1 MKIKHY
7 FLFGIAMLLPAMS
20 VLIQS
25 CHKINCE
32 YEETYCS
39 SVRTIWLTAKDN
51 SGIREAPVKNNEVL
65 AKALLLDLDIV
76 KKSELC
82 SRTSAFDMAA
92 MAYTCNKLKYADTVV
107 SMKISSN
114 AAFNNELLVGADLS
128 SVFKLPSLSDL
139 NSEYNAKDSNSIY
152 GGSYKLY
159 LMYEPADTGTHIFTI
174 ELTLANGTSYKAST
188 EPIKLLRAI

>member
-7 FLFGIAMLLPAMS
+7 FLLGMAMFLPGIS

-25 CHKINCE
+25 CHKMPCDH
-32 YEETYCS
+32 EETYCS
-39 SVRTIWLTAKDN
+39 SIKTIWLTAKDN
-51 SGIREAPVKNNEVL
+51 SGIRESPVKNNEVL

-82 SRTSAFDMAA
+82 SRTSAFNMAA
-92 MAYTCNKLKYADTVV
+92 MAYTCNTLKYADTVV
-107 SMKISSN
+107 SLKITSN
-114 AAFNNELLVGADLS
+114 TAFNSELPAGADIS

-139 NSEYNAKDSNSIY
+139 NTERNMNDSSDIY

-159 LMYEPADTGTHIFTI
+159 LMHEPEDIDTHIFTI
-174 ELTLANGTSYKAST
+174 ELVFASGSFHKANAA
-188 EPIKLLRAI
+188 PIKLLKAQ